1 MDVALI
7 RFGSKR
13 FIVLGEARNPGVY
26 TLPPD
31 ARVLDAIEAAG
42 GVVDPASTN
51 NLNLA
56 QPVVDG

>member
-1 MDVALI
+1 MPSPIAAKSAMVHVTGGVA
-7 RFGSKR
+7 
-13 FIVLGEARNPGVY
+13 NPGVY
-26 TLPPD
+26 ALPPD

-42 GVVDPASTN
+42 GLVDPASTN

>member
-1 MDVALI
+1 MVHVTGGVA
-7 RFGSKR
+7 
-13 FIVLGEARNPGVY
+13 NPGVY

-42 GVVDPASTN
+42 GLVDPASTN